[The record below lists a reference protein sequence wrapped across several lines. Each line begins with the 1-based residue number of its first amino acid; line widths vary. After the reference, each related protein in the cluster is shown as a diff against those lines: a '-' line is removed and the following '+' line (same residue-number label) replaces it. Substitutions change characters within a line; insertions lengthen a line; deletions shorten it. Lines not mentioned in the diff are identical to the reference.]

1 MSMQQWQLAASYC
14 VYASSV
20 TSCQCYVCAAVGGG
34 SSVRVLDLTGAEI
47 RDIQSEA
54 VELPIGQS
62 VHKVGWSPDGQL
74 LTVSTTVRLAH
85 ECAAVLHYGLL
96 LSGGL

>member
-1 MSMQQWQLAASYC
+1 M
-14 VYASSV
+14 
-20 TSCQCYVCAAVGGG
+20 
-34 SSVRVLDLTGAEI
+34 RVLDLTGAEI

-85 ECAAVLHYGLL
+85 ECAAVLDYGLL